1 MKLNLNDMAR
11 CLDLPVST
19 VDRWIRQ
26 GRIPIHRSG
35 NACIFKKSILEKWA
49 FNHGLPFFVP
59 NEEKETYKEQKL
71 ELTNLLPAMQL
82 GGIFHDIKGADV
94 ESVLKS
100 AVDNVPVLPVNKEGL
115 YERLLEREALTSTG
129 IGKGV
134 AIPHPRAPLP
144 EEIDN
149 SLITTCFLEK
159 SIDFKAVDDRP
170 VFVMFILLS
179 TSIKNHLHLLSR
191 LAFCVRDDSFVEFLR
206 TYPDSSSLLSKIADC
221 ENLLDRVDN

>member
-26 GRIPIHRSG
+26 GRIPINRSG
-35 NACIFKKSILEKWA
+35 NACIFKRSILKKWA
-49 FNHGLPFFVP
+49 FNHGLPFFSP
-59 NEEKETYKEQKL
+59 NEEKETYKEQNL

-82 GGIFHDIKGADV
+82 GGVFHDIKGDDV

-134 AIPHPRAPLP
+134 AIPHPRATLP

-206 TYPDSSSLLSKIADC
+206 TYPDSSSLLSRIADC
-221 ENLLDRVDN
+221 ENMLDRADN

>member
-1 MKLNLNDMAR
+1 MKFSLNDMAR

-26 GRIPIHRSG
+26 GRIPIHRNG
-35 NACIFKKSILEKWA
+35 NACIFKKSVLEKWA
-49 FNHGLPFFVP
+49 FDHSLPFFLP
-59 NEEKETYKEQKL
+59 NEEKEIYQEQNL
-71 ELTNLLPAMQL
+71 DLANLLPAMQL
-82 GGIFHDIKGADV
+82 GGVFHDIKGNDV
-94 ESVLKS
+94 EAVLKS
-100 AVDNVPVLPVNKEGL
+100 AVDKVPVVSINKEEL
-115 YERLLEREALTSTG
+115 YKRLLEREALTSTG

-149 SLITTCFLEK
+149 PLITTCFLEK
-159 SIDFKAVDDRP
+159 SINFAAVDDRP

-206 TYPDSSSLLSKIADC
+206 TYPDTSSFLSRIANC
-221 ENLLDRVDN
+221 ENLLDKAD

>member
-1 MKLNLNDMAR
+1 MKFSLNDMAR

-35 NACIFKKSILEKWA
+35 NACLFKKAVLEKWA
-49 FNHGLPFFVP
+49 FNHSLPFFLP
-59 NEEKETYKEQKL
+59 NEKKEIYKEQNL
-71 ELTNLLPAMQL
+71 GLTNLLPAMQL
-82 GGIFHDIKGADV
+82 GGVFHDVKGDDV

-100 AVDNVPVLPVNKEGL
+100 AVDKVPVLSINKEEL
-115 YERLLEREALTSTG
+115 YKRLLEREALTSTG

-149 SLITTCFLEK
+149 PLITTCFLEK
-159 SIDFKAVDDRP
+159 STDFAAVDDRL

-179 TSIKNHLHLLSR
+179 TSIKIHLHLLSR
-191 LAFCVRDDSFVEFLR
+191 LAFCVRDDLFVEFLR
-206 TYPDSSSLLSKIADC
+206 TYPDTSSFLSRIADC
-221 ENLLDRVDN
+221 ENLLDKTD

>member
-1 MKLNLNDMAR
+1 MKLDLNEMAR
-11 CLDLPVST
+11 CLDLPAST

-26 GRIPIHRSG
+26 GRMPIHRSG
-35 NACIFKKSILEKWA
+35 NGCIFNRSILEKWA
-49 FNHGLPFFVP
+49 FNHGLPFSLP
-59 NEEKETYKEQKL
+59 NEKKEIYKEQNFG
-71 ELTNLLPAMQL
+71 LTNLLPAMQL
-82 GGIFHDIKGADV
+82 GGVFHDIKGDDV

-100 AVDNVPVLPVNKEGL
+100 AVDKVPVLPINKEGL

-144 EEIDN
+144 KEIDN
-149 SLITTCFLEK
+149 PLITTCFLEK
-159 SIDFKAVDDRP
+159 SIDFEAVDDRP

-179 TSIKNHLHLLSR
+179 TSIKNHLHLLAR
-191 LAFCVRDDSFVEFLR
+191 LAFCVRDNSFVEFLR

-221 ENLLDRVDN
+221 ENLLDRADN

>member
-35 NACIFKKSILEKWA
+35 NGCIFNKSILEKWA
-49 FNHGLPFFVP
+49 FNHGLPFSLP
-59 NEEKETYKEQKL
+59 NGERKKEQKFR
-71 ELTNLLPAMQL
+71 LTNLLPAMQL
-82 GGIFHDIKGADV
+82 GGVFHDIKGDDV

-100 AVDNVPVLPVNKEGL
+100 AVDKAPILSTNKEEL

-134 AIPHPRAPLP
+134 AIPHPRAPLA

-159 SIDFKAVDDRP
+159 SIDFEAVDDKP
-170 VFVMFILLS
+170 VFVIFMLLS

-221 ENLLDRVDN
+221 ENLLDKADN

>member
-1 MKLNLNDMAR
+1 MKLSLKDIAR
-11 CLDLPVST
+11 CLDLPAST

-26 GRIPIHRSG
+26 GRIPIHRSE
-35 NACIFKKSILEKWA
+35 NVCIFKKSIIEKWA
-49 FNHGLPFFVP
+49 FNHGLPFSP
-59 NEEKETYKEQKL
+59 LDKEKEIYKKQTLKL
-71 ELTNLLPAMQL
+71 ENLIPAMQF
-82 GGIFHDIKGADV
+82 GGVFHGIKGDDV

-100 AVDNVPVLPVNKEGL
+100 AVDKVPVLPINKEGL

-149 SLITTCFLEK
+149 PLITTCFLEK
-159 SIDFKAVDDRP
+159 SIDFEAIDDRP

-191 LAFCVRDDSFVEFLR
+191 LAFCVRDDSFVKFLR

-221 ENLLDRVDN
+221 ENLLDRDDN

>member
-1 MKLNLNDMAR
+1 MKFNLNDMAR

-35 NACIFKKSILEKWA
+35 NGCIFKKSILEKWA
-49 FNHGLPFFVP
+49 FNHGLRFSLP
-59 NEEKETYKEQKL
+59 NEERKKEQNL
-71 ELTNLLPAMQL
+71 RLTNLLSAMQL
-82 GGIFHDIKGADV
+82 GGVFHDIKGDDV

-100 AVDNVPVLPVNKEGL
+100 AVDKVSVLSINKERL

-129 IGKGV
+129 IGRGA
-134 AIPHPRAPLP
+134 AIPHPRAPMP
-144 EEIDN
+144 EEIDH
-149 SLITTCFLEK
+149 SFITTCFLEK
-159 SIDFKAVDDRP
+159 PIDFEAVDAKK

-206 TYPDSSSLLSKIADC
+206 TYPDTSSFLSRIADC
-221 ENLLDRVDN
+221 ENLLDKADHY

>member
-1 MKLNLNDMAR
+1 
-11 CLDLPVST
+11 
-19 VDRWIRQ
+19 VDKVP
-26 GRIPIHRSG
+26 IPAI
-35 NACIFKKSILEKWA
+35 
-49 FNHGLPFFVP
+49 
-59 NEEKETYKEQKL
+59 
-71 ELTNLLPAMQL
+71 
-82 GGIFHDIKGADV
+82 
-94 ESVLKS
+94 
-100 AVDNVPVLPVNKEGL
+100 NKEGL

-159 SIDFKAVDDRP
+159 SIDFEAVDDRV

-206 TYPDSSSLLSKIADC
+206 TYPDTSSFLSKIADC
-221 ENLLDRVDN
+221 ENLLDKADN

>member
-35 NACIFKKSILEKWA
+35 NGCIFKESILEKWA
-49 FNHGLPFFVP
+49 FNHGLRFFLP
-59 NEEKETYKEQKL
+59 NEERKKERNFG
-71 ELTNLLPAMQL
+71 LTNLLPAMQL
-82 GGIFHDIKGADV
+82 GGVFHDIKGDDI

-100 AVDNVPVLPVNKEGL
+100 AVDKVPVLSINKEGL

-159 SIDFKAVDDRP
+159 PIDFEAVDDRA

-179 TSIKNHLHLLSR
+179 TSIKNHLNLLSR
-191 LAFCVRDDSFVEFLR
+191 LAVCVRDDSFVEFLR
-206 TYPDSSSLLSKIADC
+206 TYPDSSSLLSKIADS
-221 ENLLDRVDN
+221 ENLLDKADHN

>member
-35 NACIFKKSILEKWA
+35 NGCIFKESILEKWA
-49 FNHGLPFFVP
+49 FNHGLRFSLP
-59 NEEKETYKEQKL
+59 NEERKKEQNFG
-71 ELTNLLPAMQL
+71 LTNLLPAMQL
-82 GGIFHDIKGADV
+82 GGVFHDIKGDDV

-100 AVDNVPVLPVNKEGL
+100 AVDKVPIPAINKEGL

-134 AIPHPRAPLP
+134 AIPHPRTHMGKGA
-144 EEIDN
+144 
-149 SLITTCFLEK
+149 FLETPC
-159 SIDFKAVDDRP
+159 IDLRRRVR
-170 VFVMFILLS
+170 S
-179 TSIKNHLHLLSR
+179 TDATAEIIAKPIQ
-191 LAFCVRDDSFVEFLR
+191 A
-206 TYPDSSSLLSKIADC
+206 TISK
-221 ENLLDRVDN
+221 

>member
-19 VDRWIRQ
+19 IDRWIRQ
-26 GRIPIHRSG
+26 GRIPIHRSENG
-35 NACIFKKSILEKWA
+35 CIFKKSILEKWA
-49 FNHGLPFFVP
+49 FNHGLPFFLP
-59 NEEKETYKEQKL
+59 NEAKATYKEKKI
-71 ELTNLLPAMQL
+71 EPTNLMPAMQL
-82 GGIFHDIKGADV
+82 GGVFHDIKGDDV

-100 AVDNVPVLPVNKEGL
+100 AVDKVPVLRINKKGL

-134 AIPHPRAPLP
+134 AIPHPRATLP

-149 SLITTCFLEK
+149 PLITTCFLEK
-159 SIDFKAVDDRP
+159 SIDFKAVDDRL

-179 TSIKNHLHLLSR
+179 ISIENHLHLLSR
-191 LAFCVRDDSFVEFLR
+191 LAFCVRDDSFVDFLR